1 MCDLNDIIK
10 ILLQYLIINDFYF
23 VVNDFDVLLEV
34 KVDEGELIKC
44 GYRELYGDFVVF
56 EQLWFYLRFFDD
68 EEMFFYD
75 EKIDIWRIFNVF
87 DKLLG

>member
-56 EQLWFYLRFFDD
+56 EQLWFYLCFFDD

-75 EKIDIWRIFNVF
+75 EKIDIWRIFNVV